1 MLMACRDVDNR
12 LFVAA
17 FHECARDF
25 HHIHFVV
32 TAVCPI
38 PFVDERRVGE
48 VFRFQVV
55 CIQFFC
61 PQASGVPVQKAT
73 HFPSSTGTGTSP
85 LSTVLLTFRPDCE
98 PQKLYILRASAEL
111 PRKERV
117 MKPHF
122 SENSKV

>member
-1 MLMACRDVDNR
+1 MACRDVDNR

-55 CIQFFC
+55 CIQFFAHKR
-61 PQASGVPVQKAT
+61 QACLFKSHA
-73 HFPSSTGTGTSP
+73 
-85 LSTVLLTFRPDCE
+85 LSVFHRHGH
-98 PQKLYILRASAEL
+98 QSAFHSL
-111 PRKERV
+111 VDIPPRL
-117 MKPHF
+117 
-122 SENSKV
+122 